1 VSQCALVGVGLYSI
15 PDAARIIGLKPAI
28 LRRWVSEYTYTSHG
42 VTYRHRPV
50 VSPRRSGTKGVL
62 TFLELIELLFVKQ
75 FRAEG
80 VPMQVIRKAAQAAAR
95 KFDTP
100 YPFAVRRFDTDGR
113 SIFETLKAQP
123 DGEAIVEDLA
133 RGQYVFDLV
142 VRPFFRKLDYSDA
155 GIALKFWP
163 LDREGRVVLDPEREF
178 GAPID
183 EETGVPTRALFD
195 AVRAGGGQSSE
206 TVAAWFEVPL
216 PAVEAAVRY
225 ESMLAAA

>member
-1 VSQCALVGVGLYSI
+1 MSQSALVGVGLYSI

-50 VSPRRSGTKGVL
+50 VPPRLSGTKGVL
-62 TFLELIELLFVKQ
+62 TFLELIKLLFVKQ
-75 FRAEG
+75 FRVEG
-80 VPMQVIRKAAQAAAR
+80 VSMQVMRKAAQAAAR

-100 YPFAVRRFDTDGR
+100 YPFAVRHFDTDGR

-133 RGQYVFDLV
+133 RGQYVFDIV

-163 LDREGRVVLDPEREF
+163 LDREGRVVLDPEREV

-183 EETGVPTRALFD
+183 DETGVPTRALFD
-195 AVRAGGGQSSE
+195 AVRADGGQSCE
-206 TVAAWFEVPL
+206 TVATWFEAPL
-216 PAVEAAVRY
+216 PAVEAVVRY
-225 ESMLAAA
+225 ESMLAAV

>member
-1 VSQCALVGVGLYSI
+1 MSQSALVGVGLYSI

-50 VSPRRSGTKGVL
+50 VPPRLSGTKGVL

-80 VPMQVIRKAAQAAAR
+80 VSMQVIRKAAQAAAR

-100 YPFAVRRFDTDGR
+100 YPFAVRHFDTDGR

-133 RGQYVFDLV
+133 RGQYVFDIV

-155 GIALKFWP
+155 GIVLKFWP

-195 AVRAGGGQSSE
+195 AVRSGGGQSCE

-216 PAVEAAVRY
+216 AAVEAAVRY